1 MRLNETTRIRWD
13 LFVMVLATWN
23 CFAIPLEIA
32 FEPAMSKGAGWL
44 VINSVTDVLFLVD
57 IVLTFR
63 TTYINTATGD
73 EITEPLK
80 IAMQYLSGRFWID
93 LLATIPFD
101 QVAVRRACVTR
112 AGQRELPAAVR
123 AAEGDPRDSAV
134 AHHQLH
140 QRARQREDGRR
151 ALRMTGG
158 RR

>member
-32 FEPAMSKGAGWL
+32 FEPAMSKGIGWL

-73 EITEPLK
+73 EITEPKK

-101 QVAVRRACVTR
+101 QVAVRICTSDLTFSSLL
-112 AGQRELPAAVR
+112 GKWEFSAAVR
-123 AAEGDPRDSAV
+123 PLEGYTRYKTFTN
-134 AHHQLH
+134 H
-140 QRARQREDGRR
+140 
-151 ALRMTGG
+151 
-158 RR
+158 